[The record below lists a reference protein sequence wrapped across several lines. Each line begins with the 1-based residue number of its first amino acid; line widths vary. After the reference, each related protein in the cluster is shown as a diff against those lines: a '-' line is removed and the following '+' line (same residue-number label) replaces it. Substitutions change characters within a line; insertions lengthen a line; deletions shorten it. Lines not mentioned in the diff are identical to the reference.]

1 MKTQVLQSARSDRQ
15 YRQAGFSL
23 VELLVVLVIMGVLSA
38 LALPGYSRY
47 VQRGNRTEVM
57 AALLEAQHFME
68 RYYSANGQYLSP
80 ANAVPML
87 PQRLQRIP
95 IQGTVRYQ
103 LSVREATVNSYLL
116 QAVPEGSMA
125 GDVCGNLTINQTGL
139 RGVLNSTNSVSE
151 CWR

>member
-23 VELLVVLVIMGVLSA
+23 IELLVVLVIMGVLSA
-38 LALPGYSRY
+38 LALPGYTRY

-139 RGVLNSTNSVSE
+139 RGVLNSTHSVSE

>member
-38 LALPGYSRY
+38 LALPGYTRY

-87 PQRLQRIP
+87 PQRLQGIP
-95 IQGTVRYQ
+95 SQGTVRYQ
-103 LSVREATVNSYLL
+103 LSVREATANSYLL

-125 GDVCGNLTINQTGL
+125 DDVCGSLTINQTGL
-139 RGVLNSTNSVSE
+139 RGVLNSTHSVSE

>member
-1 MKTQVLQSARSDRQ
+1 MNTQVLQSARSDRQ

-38 LALPGYSRY
+38 LALPGYTRY

-57 AALLEAQHFME
+57 VALLEAQHFME
-68 RYYSANGQYLSP
+68 RYYSVNGQYLSP

-87 PQRLQRIP
+87 PQRLQGIP
-95 IQGTVRYQ
+95 SQGTVRYQ
-103 LSVREATVNSYLL
+103 LSVREATANSYLL

-125 GDVCGNLTINQTGL
+125 GDVCGSLTINQTGL
-139 RGVLNSTNSVSE
+139 RGVLNSTHSVSE

>member
-23 VELLVVLVIMGVLSA
+23 VELLMVLVIMGVLSA
-38 LALPGYSRY
+38 LALPGYTRY
-47 VQRGNRTEVM
+47 VQRGYRTEVM

>member
-68 RYYSANGQYLSP
+68 RFYSANGQYLSP

-139 RGVLNSTNSVSE
+139 RGVLNSSRSVAE

>member
-68 RYYSANGQYLSP
+68 RYYSVNGQYLSP

-87 PQRLQRIP
+87 PQRLQGIP
-95 IQGTVRYQ
+95 SQGTVRYQ
-103 LSVREATVNSYLL
+103 LSVREATANSYLL

-125 GDVCGNLTINQTGL
+125 DDVCGSLTINQTGL

>member
-15 YRQAGFSL
+15 YRQVGFSL

-38 LALPGYSRY
+38 LALPAYTRY

-87 PQRLQRIP
+87 PQRLQGIP
-95 IQGTVRYQ
+95 SQGTVRYQ
-103 LSVREATVNSYLL
+103 LSVREATANSYLL

-125 GDVCGNLTINQTGL
+125 GDVCGSLTINQTGL
-139 RGVLNSTNSVSE
+139 RGVLNSTHSVSE

>member
-1 MKTQVLQSARSDRQ
+1 MNTQVLQSARSDRQ

-38 LALPGYSRY
+38 LALPGYTRY

-57 AALLEAQHFME
+57 VALLEAQHFME
-68 RYYSANGQYLSP
+68 RYYSVNGQYLSP

-87 PQRLQRIP
+87 PQRLQGIP
-95 IQGTVRYQ
+95 SQGTVRYQ
-103 LSVREATVNSYLL
+103 LSVREATANSYLL

-139 RGVLNSTNSVSE
+139 RGVLNSTRSVAE

>member
-95 IQGTVRYQ
+95 LQGTVRYQ

-139 RGVLNSTNSVSE
+139 RGVLNSTHSVAE

>member
-1 MKTQVLQSARSDRQ
+1 MKTQVLQSVRSDRQ

-38 LALPGYSRY
+38 LALPGYTRY

-80 ANAVPML
+80 ANAVPLL
-87 PQRLQRIP
+87 PQRLQGIP
-95 IQGTVRYQ
+95 SQGNVRYQ
-103 LSVREATVNSYLL
+103 LSVLEATLNSYVL
-116 QAVPEGSMA
+116 QALPKGSMA
-125 GDVCGNLTINQTGL
+125 DDVCGGLTINQAGL
-139 RGVLNSTNSVSE
+139 RGVLNLTRSVAE

>member
-95 IQGTVRYQ
+95 LQGTVRYQ
-103 LSVREATVNSYLL
+103 LSVREATANSYLL

-125 GDVCGNLTINQTGL
+125 DDVCGSLTINQTGL

>member
-23 VELLVVLVIMGVLSA
+23 VELLVVLVIMGLLSA
-38 LALPGYSRY
+38 LALPGYTRY

-103 LSVREATVNSYLL
+103 LSIREATVNSYLL

>member
-38 LALPGYSRY
+38 LALPGYTRY

-103 LSVREATVNSYLL
+103 LSIREATVNSYLL

-139 RGVLNSTNSVSE
+139 RGVLNSTHSVAE

>member
-1 MKTQVLQSARSDRQ
+1 MKTQVLQSVRSDRQ

-38 LALPGYSRY
+38 VALPGYTRY

-125 GDVCGNLTINQTGL
+125 DDVCGSLTINQTGL

>member
-1 MKTQVLQSARSDRQ
+1 MKTQVLQSVRSDRQ

-38 LALPGYSRY
+38 LALPGYTRY

-103 LSVREATVNSYLL
+103 LSVREATANSYLL

-125 GDVCGNLTINQTGL
+125 DDVCGSLTINQTGL

>member
-80 ANAVPML
+80 ANAVPIL

-95 IQGTVRYQ
+95 LQGTVRYQ

-125 GDVCGNLTINQTGL
+125 GDVCGSLTINQTGL
-139 RGVLNSTNSVSE
+139 RGVLNSTHSVAE

>member
-1 MKTQVLQSARSDRQ
+1 MKSLVFQSAPSVRR
-15 YRQAGFSL
+15 YRLAGFSL
-23 VELLVVLVIMGVLSA
+23 IELLVVLVIMGVLSA
-38 LALPGYSRY
+38 VALPGYTRY
-47 VQRGNRTEVM
+47 VQRGHRTEGM

-95 IQGTVRYQ
+95 LQGTVRYQ

-139 RGVLNSTNSVSE
+139 RGVLNSTHSVAE

>member
-1 MKTQVLQSARSDRQ
+1 MKTQVLQSVPSGWQ
-15 YRQAGFSL
+15 YRQAGFSM

-38 LALPGYSRY
+38 LALPGYTRY

-80 ANAVPML
+80 ANAVPIL

-125 GDVCGNLTINQTGL
+125 GDVCGSLTINQTGL
-139 RGVLNSTNSVSE
+139 RGVLNSTHSVAE

>member
-95 IQGTVRYQ
+95 LQGTVRYQ

>member
-1 MKTQVLQSARSDRQ
+1 MKTQVLQSLRSDRQ
-15 YRQAGFSL
+15 YRQAGVSL

-38 LALPGYSRY
+38 LALPGYTRY

-80 ANAVPML
+80 ANAVPIL
-87 PQRLQRIP
+87 PQRLQGIP
-95 IQGTVRYQ
+95 SQGTVRYH
-103 LSVREATVNSYLL
+103 LSVREATANSYLL

-125 GDVCGNLTINQTGL
+125 GDVCGSLTINQTGL
-139 RGVLNSTNSVSE
+139 RGVSKSTNSVAE

>member
-1 MKTQVLQSARSDRQ
+1 
-15 YRQAGFSL
+15 
-23 VELLVVLVIMGVLSA
+23 
-38 LALPGYSRY
+38 
-47 VQRGNRTEVM
+47 
-57 AALLEAQHFME
+57 ME

>member
-1 MKTQVLQSARSDRQ
+1 MKTQVIQSARSDRQ

-38 LALPGYSRY
+38 LALPGYSRF